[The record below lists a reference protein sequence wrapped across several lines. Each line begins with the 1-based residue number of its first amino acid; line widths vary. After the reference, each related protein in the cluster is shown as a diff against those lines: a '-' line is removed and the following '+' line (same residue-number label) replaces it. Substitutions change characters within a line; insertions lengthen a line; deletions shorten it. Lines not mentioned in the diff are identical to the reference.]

1 MHLRIFTLLSI
12 HYKQSWSDTAYM
24 FGCKINCLH
33 HHNASN
39 GGSAELLIENLIK
52 HNTCDIIIKP
62 DPRSTTQ
69 SHFSTYL
76 ASGLHCDRLWAVGSF
91 LNQVGSWD
99 GCGKFYHKLGWAL
112 QGLGRGLA
120 TWDFDKVYRILF
132 LAMQCCYY
140 CKCLDASQVNDS
152 SDNCD
157 DS

>member
-1 MHLRIFTLLSI
+1 MEICNSEHAADTMIEQRCVHFHIGSREHQAPVHLRIFTLLSI

-69 SHFSTYL
+69 SHFFSTYL
-76 ASGLHCDRLWAVGSF
+76 ASGLHCDRL
-91 LNQVGSWD
+91 
-99 GCGKFYHKLGWAL
+99 
-112 QGLGRGLA
+112 
-120 TWDFDKVYRILF
+120 
-132 LAMQCCYY
+132 
-140 CKCLDASQVNDS
+140 
-152 SDNCD
+152 
-157 DS
+157 